1 MKKKLIVLL
10 VVLCMALGAGTTL
23 TAFAGVNQNSPT
35 GDGLMTGGGDLIQQT
50 TRFATTTLTIRHT
63 ATKRVQRFTICQEC
77 QPRTMFLR
85 IK

>member
-35 GDGLMTGGGDLIQQT
+35 GDGLMTGGGT
-50 TRFATTTLTIRHT
+50 
-63 ATKRVQRFTICQEC
+63 
-77 QPRTMFLR
+77 
-85 IK
+85 

>member
-35 GDGLMTGGGDLIQQT
+35 GDGLMTGGGLNT
-50 TRFATTTLTIRHT
+50 TNYSLRGDSEHT
-63 ATKRVQRFTICQEC
+63 AISRET
-77 QPRTMFLR
+77 LR
-85 IK
+85 IELIRPQA